1 MEEKVILMLEQYISV
16 ITGGRKDIKV
26 EIIDDTIVLSRDQMW
41 HIYIIPERYTMIGCF
56 VDEDIN
62 LSNLLRKEALNIY
75 HIYEQVVKSE
85 TV

>member
-1 MEEKVILMLEQYISV
+1 MEKVILMLEQYISV
-16 ITGGRKDIKV
+16 ITGVKDIKV
-26 EIIDDTIVLSRDQMW
+26 EIIDDTVVLSRDEMW

-56 VDEDIN
+56 IDSDIE

-85 TV
+85 TI

>member
-16 ITGGRKDIKV
+16 ITGVKDIKV
-26 EIIDDTIVLSRDQMW
+26 EIIDDTVVLSRDEMW
-41 HIYIIPERYTMIGCF
+41 HIYIIPERFTVIGCL
-56 VDEDIN
+56 VDSDIDIT
-62 LSNLLRKEALNIY
+62 NLLRKEAFNIW

>member
-16 ITGGRKDIKV
+16 ITGVKDIKV
-26 EIIDDTIVLSRDQMW
+26 EIIDDTIVLSRDEMW
-41 HIYIIPERYTMIGCF
+41 YIYIIPERFTMIGCF
-56 VDEDIN
+56 IDDDIE
-62 LSNLLRKEALNIY
+62 LSNLLRKEAFNIW

>member
-16 ITGGRKDIKV
+16 ITGVKDIKV
-26 EIIDDTIVLSRDQMW
+26 EIIEETVVLYREELW
-41 HIYIIPERYTMIGCF
+41 HCYIIPDRFTVIGCL
-56 VDEDIN
+56 VDSDIDITN
-62 LSNLLRKEALNIY
+62 MLRKEAHNIW